1 MADKDDNKK
10 IKKSIYMKK
19 YIDDNKE
26 KLKRQF
32 ICEECGGKYMKM
44 SKTHHIKTKKH
55 HNAILFKNLK
65 KENDDIKKNYFRH
78 YKKFEIIYI
87 YYELFTS

>member
-1 MADKDDNKK
+1 MDNKEDMKK

-26 KLKRQF
+26 KLKQQF

-44 SKTHHIKTKKH
+44 SKAHHIKTKKH

-65 KENDDIKKNYFRH
+65 KENDDIKKTISDVN
-78 YKKFEIIYI
+78 KKFEII
-87 YYELFTS
+87 